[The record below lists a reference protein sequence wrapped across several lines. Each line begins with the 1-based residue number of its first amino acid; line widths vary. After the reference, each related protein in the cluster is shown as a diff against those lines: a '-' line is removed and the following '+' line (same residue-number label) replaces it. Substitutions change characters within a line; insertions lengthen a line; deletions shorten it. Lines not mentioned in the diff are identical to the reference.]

1 VPAGLAWIARSKFAA
16 AGLPET
22 RVGVRIATIYNKLE
36 TTRAMVEVARE
47 DLAARQE
54 NARLSEEQFKRGVLL
69 TSQRDA
75 SHAQAMEAQAGF
87 LEASLDYLLTR
98 DELTR
103 TLGRIAP

>member
-1 VPAGLAWIARSKFAA
+1 M
-16 AGLPET
+16 
-22 RVGVRIATIYNKLE
+22 GVRIATIYNKLE

-75 SHAQAMEAQAGF
+75 SHAQTMKAQAGF

-103 TLGRIAP
+103 TLGTHRSVVVFQGTGRVEGLAQLLTLLF

>member
-1 VPAGLAWIARSKFAA
+1 VSEAQEDLER
-16 AGLPET
+16 T
-22 RVGVRIATIYNKLE
+22 REEVGVRITTIYNKLE

-47 DLAARQE
+47 DLAAPQE
-54 NARLSEEQFKRGVLL
+54 NARLSDEEFKRGVLS

-75 SHAQAMEAQAGF
+75 SHAQAMIAQAGF

-103 TLGRIAP
+103 TLGRTAP

>member
-1 VPAGLAWIARSKFAA
+1 MQLDDVLGPPLDTK
-16 AGLPET
+16 LTVDPEVDT
-22 RVGVRIATIYNKLE
+22 AF
-36 TTRAMVEVARE
+36 EVARE

-75 SHAQAMEAQAGF
+75 SHAQAMKAQAGF

-103 TLGRIAP
+103 TLGRTAP